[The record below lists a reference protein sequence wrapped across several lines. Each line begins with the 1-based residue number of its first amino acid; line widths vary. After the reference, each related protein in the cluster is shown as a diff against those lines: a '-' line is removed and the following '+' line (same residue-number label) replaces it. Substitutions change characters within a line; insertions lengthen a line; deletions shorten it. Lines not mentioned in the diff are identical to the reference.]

1 MDLRKLSKSFDNGD
15 ELSAKDAKKLREWK
29 KKAERNILE
38 DADVICCTCIA
49 AGDERLSSMKFHAIL
64 IDESMQA
71 TEAECIIPISLGC
84 EHVSLNS

>member
-1 MDLRKLSKSFDNGD
+1 MMT
-15 ELSAKDAKKLREWK
+15 
-29 KKAERNILE
+29 ERHVLD

-71 TEAECIIPISLGC
+71 TEPECIIPIALGC
-84 EHVSLNS
+84 ERVSLKNSRSSFLINFIFPQTNL